1 MKRKKKCF
9 GVLAAVMLV
18 WAAPAMGHDEC
29 DDDPPKPVAVV
40 ESAKP
45 RLVGDVAIKL
55 FQFQPEHIEV
65 RPGTAVRWVNEDE
78 ILHTVTAE
86 KKENGFAASLDGKGT
101 SFSFI
106 FSQPGMYRY
115 FCERHEHMRG
125 EVLVR

>member
-1 MKRKKKCF
+1 MRRKKKCF

-18 WAAPAMGHDEC
+18 WAAPAMAHDEC
-29 DDDPPKPVAVV
+29 DDDPPKSAAVA
-40 ESAKP
+40 ESAKAP
-45 RLVGDVAIKL
+45 SVGNVAIKL
-55 FQFQPEHIEV
+55 FRFQPERIEV
-65 RPGTAVRWVNEDE
+65 RSGTSVSWVNEDE
-78 ILHTVTAE
+78 IVHTVTAE
-86 KKENGFAASLDGKGT
+86 KKENGFAASLDDKGT

>member
-1 MKRKKKCF
+1 MKRKKKCL

-29 DDDPPKPVAVV
+29 DDDPPKPAAIV

-45 RLVGDVAIKL
+45 QPVGDVAIKL
-55 FQFQPEHIEV
+55 FQFQPGRIEV
-65 RPGTAVRWVNEDE
+65 RAGTAVRWVNEDE

-86 KKENGFAASLDGKGT
+86 KKEHGFAAPLDGKDT
-101 SFSFI
+101 TFSFT
-106 FSQPGMYRY
+106 FAQPGTYRY